1 MGTIE
6 NSDLNDLRCFAI
18 VSQIRSFTGAAKR
31 LRLPKSSVSRSIRRL
46 EARLGVLLL
55 QRTTRTVALTE
66 PGQLYLERCQRV
78 MEEIEQADLAVGALL
93 AAPHG
98 KLRIGAP
105 VAFIRTI
112 LGPMLGDFLARYP
125 GIDLD
130 LQFLRGDERLED
142 GGFDLIV
149 RAGRLEDSAFL
160 FSPLMQIPLGVYAS
174 SGYLKGRAAPQ
185 APFALRDHPC
195 VANSCNHHAGA
206 GLATTWHLRRGS
218 EAVDVRMHVRAAVPD
233 PAMNYQ
239 LALDGVGVAMLA
251 QWMVRRDLEKRR
263 LVRLLPEW
271 EPEPVR
277 LNAVYPTRLSSSPK
291 VRAFLEFVRQR
302 RPEEAL
308 SLQ

>member
-6 NSDLNDLRCFAI
+6 NTNLNDLRCFAI
-18 VSQIRSFTGAAKR
+18 VSQLRSFTGAAKR
-31 LRLPKSSVSRSIRRL
+31 LRVPKSTVSRSIRRL

-66 PGQLYLERCQRV
+66 PGQLYLDRCQRV

-98 KLRIGAP
+98 KLRMGAP

-130 LQFLRGDERLED
+130 LQFLRGDERLDD
-142 GGFDLIV
+142 GDFDLII
-149 RAGRLEDSAFL
+149 RPGRLQDSAFL
-160 FSPLMQIPLGVYAS
+160 FAPLIEIPLGIYAS
-174 SGYLKGRAAPQ
+174 AGYLKNHTAPH
-185 APFALRDHPC
+185 APFALRDHAC
-195 VANSCNHHAGA
+195 VATSCNRHADA
-206 GLATTWHLRRGS
+206 GLTTTWHLRRGS
-218 EAVDVRMHVRAAVPD
+218 ETADVRMHVRTAVPD

-239 LALDGVGVAMLA
+239 LALEGVGVAMLA
-251 QWMVRRDLEKRR
+251 NWMVRRDLEKRK

-271 EPEPVR
+271 DPEPVR

-291 VRAFLEFVRQR
+291 VRAFLEFVRER

-308 SLQ
+308 FLQ